1 LDALFAFWVEFIK
14 IFEQDL
20 CNEEKVERIVDEPGS
35 TTFICDLAAAFSG
48 QFGRNVVIFE
58 ELAKLSVLF
67 DELLTLVAVFL
78 YGLKLIFT
86 RNCIQFILGERI
98 VRNEGFYAL
107 FVLEPQ
113 LNCEA
118 ARKVPERLDQIIA
131 FRNISFILLDDSSSL
146 LLELLFDHNLVDTG
160 NIELDLTG
168 DVTAMVEFR
177 ELSLDAWQGADDLVH
192 HESCV
197 DDIQ

>member
-1 LDALFAFWVEFIK
+1 M
-14 IFEQDL
+14 
-20 CNEEKVERIVDEPGS
+20 
-35 TTFICDLAAAFSG
+35 
-48 QFGRNVVIFE
+48 
-58 ELAKLSVLF
+58 
-67 DELLTLVAVFL
+67 
-78 YGLKLIFT
+78 YGLKLILTGNF
-86 RNCIQFILGERI
+86 IQFILGERI

-118 ARKVPERLDQIIA
+118 AGKVPERLDQIIA

-160 NIELDLTG
+160 NVELDLTG
-168 DVTAMVEFR
+168 GNVTAMVEFGVFN
-177 ELSLDAWQGADDLVH
+177 LDAWQGADDLVH

-197 DDIQ
+197 NDIH